1 MKNGTVKAPICGWLV
16 FDFSQSLFLWCFL
29 SISWVSEL
37 SPAGAPV
44 TSFTTLL
51 IRALRL
57 RGSGKKILHLQKL
70 SVEWQALTL
79 MSTGSDFP
87 EWPQMSTTLSS
98 KLSAWFFSLFQRICL
113 IDNFSK
119 IYPIFS
125 HTLIIFLNGGK
136 SSHSYSTVTNK
147 IVFDFIEKAVKNN
160 VWIFHFCFLNQ
171 ISNYCIRLQVT
182 KYSTII
188 ELHKVTYCSHL
199 TKSSGTSLVVS
210 G

>member
-1 MKNGTVKAPICGWLV
+1 MFRSEDIIIHVKNGTVKAPICEWLV

-57 RGSGKKILHLQKL
+57 RGSGKKILHLQQL

-87 EWPQMSTTLSS
+87 EWPQILSILSS
-98 KLSAWFFSLFQRICL
+98 KLLAWFSSLFQRICL
-113 IDNFSK
+113 IDISSK

-125 HTLIIFLNGGK
+125 YTLIIFLNGGK
-136 SSHSYSTVTNK
+136 SSHSYFTVIKKYSLTY
-147 IVFDFIEKAVKNN
+147 IEKAVKNN
-160 VWIFHFCFLNQ
+160 VWIFLFCFLNQ
-171 ISNYCIRLQVT
+171 IPNYCIRLQVT
-182 KYSTII
+182 KYSTINT
-188 ELHKVTYCSHL
+188 VT
-199 TKSSGTSLVVS
+199 
-210 G
+210 